1 MISIILHY
9 LFDNFTLISTSV
21 TVLLLYYFSTSTYDK
36 WQKANVPHIKP
47 IPLFGNLAKTLLGLE
62 SLYEGFDRIY
72 RQFPNEQICGFYQ
85 MKTPYLMI
93 RDPELINTILIKD
106 FTHFTDHGFYLDPS
120 INLLSKSLFFMNGQR
135 WKIMRQKLSPG
146 FTSGKLKLMYGQ
158 IKDCSKELL
167 NYISKKSST
176 SDEIEIH
183 DLLGKYTTDVVGTCA
198 FGLKLDSMTDEDN
211 EFRKHGKKLFKPTL
225 RQLIINMLGMI
236 SPTIPN
242 KLKIQQFLPEVID
255 FFDSTF
261 KEVITYREKNNINR
275 NDVAQTLMQA
285 RNELVLNND
294 SFPEEKF
301 TDTDIVANAILLF
314 VAGAEPVADTLAFC
328 FYELALNKP
337 IQEKLR
343 QHICETREKHGGEF
357 NHSYLANLHYAD
369 MVLLET
375 MRKHSGVIVLFRE
388 ATKTYPVPGQSLV
401 IEKGQKI
408 IIPTYSFHHDPKYYP
423 DPDIFDPE
431 RFSPEEKAKR
441 LNATELFFGDGPRF
455 CIGKRLAEL
464 ELKLGLSEIIYN
476 FELLP
481 CSKTENP
488 IQLIPKG
495 MIVKPKNGVWL
506 TLKPIIRQ

>member
-9 LFDNFTLISTSV
+9 LFDNFTLVSASV
-21 TVLLLYYFSTSTYDK
+21 AVLLLYYFSTSTYDK
-36 WQKANVPHIKP
+36 WQKEKVPHMKP
-47 IPLFGNLAKTLLGLE
+47 IPLFGNLAKALLGLE
-62 SLYEGFDRIY
+62 SQYEGFDRIY
-72 RQFPNEQICGFYQ
+72 RQFPDEKICGFYQ

-93 RDPELINTILIKD
+93 RDPELIKTILIKD
-106 FTHFTDHGFYLDPS
+106 FAHFTDHGFYLDSS
-120 INLLSKSLFFMNGQR
+120 INLISNGLFFTNGQR

-146 FTSGKLKLMYGQ
+146 FTSSKLKLMYGQ
-158 IKDCSKELL
+158 VKNCSKDLL
-167 NYISKKSST
+167 SYISKKSSM

-183 DLLGKYTTDVVGTCA
+183 DLFGKYATDVVGTCA
-198 FGLKLDSMTDEDN
+198 FGLKLGSMSDEGS
-211 EFRKHGKKLFKPTL
+211 EFRKYGKQLFKPTF
-225 RQLIINMLGMI
+225 RQLIITMLGMI
-236 SPTIPN
+236 SPKIPN
-242 KLKIQQFLPEVID
+242 KLKIQQLLPDVID

-261 KEVITYREKNNINR
+261 KEFITYREKNDINR

-285 RNELVLNND
+285 RNKFVLNND

-301 TDTDIVANAILLF
+301 TDTDIIANAIFLF
-314 VAGAEPVADTLAFC
+314 FAGTEPVSNTLAFC
-328 FYELALNKP
+328 VYELALNKP

-343 QHICETREKHGGEF
+343 QHICETREKHGGEY
-357 NHSYLANLHYAD
+357 NHSYLADLHYAD

-375 MRKHSGVIVLFRE
+375 MRKYSGAIVLFRE
-388 ATKTYPVPGQSLV
+388 VTKTYPVPGQSLV

-408 IIPTYSFHHDPKYYP
+408 IIPTYSFRHDPKYYP

-441 LNATELFFGDGPRF
+441 PNATELFFGDGPRF
-455 CIGKRLAEL
+455 CIGKRLADL

-488 IQLIPKG
+488 IQLLPKG

-506 TLKPIIRQ
+506 SLKPIIRQ